1 MEQVVP
7 KRPKTEEARQLVL
20 QRARTF
26 TRPLLIGHVA
36 LEFHMSL
43 KEAENLLDGMVEDG
57 VLRRAT
63 PKELRDFDLQSG
75 YRPADVPV

>member
-7 KRPKTEEARQLVL
+7 KRLKTEEARQLVL

-36 LEFHMSL
+36 LEFHLSL
-43 KEAENLLDGMVEDG
+43 KEAERFLDTMVEDG
-57 VLRRAT
+57 ILRRAT
-63 PKELRDFDLQSG
+63 PKELRDSDLHSG
-75 YRPADVPV
+75 YRPADAPV